1 MKVTPLEIRQKQF
14 EKKTFGGIDKDEVQ
28 AFLNALSI
36 AWEKMQEDYS
46 NVKTR
51 LDLSEKEVIKIKDA
65 ESSLYKTLK
74 TAEETSQKAI
84 DQANQQGKLIVQEAK
99 LKAETMHQEAKWKA
113 SKAMEQAED
122 YARKSYDKMVQDVKV
137 LERDFRSIENL
148 KENFLSDIKI
158 IAQDLLEKAEKA
170 NQKSANIEFKVPPAP
185 VLDFFKPKFEEEQLI
200 EVIQELEI
208 PENQQTI
215 AFLEESKTV
224 IEELPTVFEVNVQP
238 EEVLQSKPIVK
249 QNDTF
254 EKIPTRKEP
263 EIISKTEAESDS
275 FFDRIS

>member
-28 AFLNALSI
+28 AFLNALSL
-36 AWEKMQEDYS
+36 AWEKMQEDY
-46 NVKTR
+46 NNLKGR
-51 LDLSEKEVIKIKDA
+51 LDQSEQEVLKLREA
-65 ESSLYKTLK
+65 ESALYKTLK

-113 SKAMEQAED
+113 TKAMEQAED
-122 YARKSYDKMVQDVKV
+122 YSRKSYDKMVQDVKI
-137 LERDFRSIENL
+137 LEKDFRSIENL

-158 IAQDLLEKAEKA
+158 IAQDLLEKAERA
-170 NQKSANIEFKVPPAP
+170 NQRSSNIEFKVPPP
-185 VLDFFKPKFEEEQLI
+185 PELDFFKPKFEEEQLM

-215 AFLEESKTV
+215 AFVIDAPKVEIVEEKPVPDVAVTDSVTPTGEYFEKNPIKNEPEKVSKTA
-224 IEELPTVFEVNVQP
+224 N
-238 EEVLQSKPIVK
+238 
-249 QNDTF
+249 
-254 EKIPTRKEP
+254 
-263 EIISKTEAESDS
+263 ESDS
-275 FFDRIS
+275 FFDRIG

>member
-28 AFLNALSI
+28 AFLNSLSI
-36 AWEKMQEDYS
+36 AWEKTQEDYS
-46 NVKTR
+46 NLRGR
-51 LDLSEKEVIKIKDA
+51 LDQAEKEVSKLREA

-84 DQANQQGKLIVQEAK
+84 DQANQQGKLIVQEAR

-113 SKAMEQAED
+113 SKAMDQAED
-122 YARKSYDKMVQDVKV
+122 YSRKSYDKMVQDVKV

-170 NQKSANIEFKVPPAP
+170 NQRSSNIEFKVPSPP

-200 EVIQELEI
+200 TIMQDLDI

-215 AFLEESKTV
+215 AFMEDEPIYENVKSGD
-224 IEELPTVFEVNVQP
+224 EVVLVDSIKP
-238 EEVLQSKPIVK
+238 SDEFFGKIPHITKPEVLDK
-249 QNDTF
+249 
-254 EKIPTRKEP
+254 
-263 EIISKTEAESDS
+263 KTIKSDS
-275 FFDRIS
+275 FFDRIG